1 MKMPNHQLL
10 LGDCLNRLKELP
22 DNSIDAVVTDPP
34 YGLTQNKKGGTGV
47 KSINLNSPHGRA
59 RISTGNGAGG
69 FMGQKW
75 DSGVPTVEIWA
86 ECLRVLK
93 PGGNLLSFAGT
104 RTQHRMVAN
113 ILGAGFELQDIV
125 LWNYGSGFPKS
136 RDPWRL
142 DIAPRVEKSLRDLGV
157 KGEIKWK

>member
-1 MKMPNHQLL
+1 MPDHQLL
-10 LGDCLNRLKELP
+10 FGDCLDVLRDFP
-22 DNSIDAVVTDPP
+22 DNSVDSVVTDPP
-34 YGLTQNKKGGTGV
+34 YGL
-47 KSINLNSPHGRA
+47 S
-59 RISTGNGAGG
+59 
-69 FMGQKW
+69 FMGKKW
-75 DSGVPTVEIWA
+75 DYNLPDTTAWA

-157 KGEIKWK
+157 EGEIKWK

>member
-1 MKMPNHQLL
+1 MLNHQLL
-10 LGDCLNRLKELP
+10 LGNCLEVLRDFP

-34 YGLTQNKKGGTGV
+34 YGL
-47 KSINLNSPHGRA
+47 S
-59 RISTGNGAGG
+59 
-69 FMGQKW
+69 FMGKKW
-75 DSGVPTVEIWA
+75 DYDLPDTATWA

-157 KGEIKWK
+157 EGEIKWK